1 MSAKNLHKIL
11 IANRGE
17 IALRIIRAVHALD
30 KRAVVVHSEVDR
42 DLPFVTEA
50 DEAYSLGSGGLSDT
64 YLDQAKIIG
73 IALEAKADAIHPGYG
88 FLAENASFATACLHN
103 GISFIGPS
111 PDAIAMMGNKVSAR
125 EKAKEMGLPV
135 LEAITGDLPELIAG
149 KDTFHYPV
157 LIKPS
162 AGGGGKG
169 MRIVHSAEAFEQQ
182 ALEASREANSYFGSG
197 EIYVEKYLAGP
208 RHIEV
213 QVIADHHGHAC
224 HLFERE
230 CSLQRRYQ
238 KIIEEAPSA
247 SITPELRE
255 RMTASALL
263 LVNGMG
269 YTNAGTV
276 EFLVDA
282 DHSFYFL
289 EMNTR
294 IQVEHPVT
302 EMVTGIDLV
311 REQIT
316 IAEGHPLSFSQE
328 ELHFSGH
335 AMEARI
341 YAEDPQKDF
350 MPSSGRIEC
359 FQYPSG
365 GEPRI
370 DSGFTGGNLVEP
382 YYDPMIAK
390 LIVHGTGRE
399 DARKRMIRSLKELHI
414 TGLTSNRDFL
424 VALVRSASFAENRFH
439 TRFLDLETISILA
452 EQAQSRNEKSHEL
465 LLSAAT
471 LIALQSGPLEG
482 DHQVSTWHFIGHW
495 RILPEITLLEEDRTH
510 RIRYELL
517 KGRKR
522 MKIRVENQD
531 HDVCLEEKNGN
542 DYRIRINH
550 HVLHVWGATDR
561 SEVHL
566 DFDGHLYNFRRTDI
580 LDERYIGS
588 GNRGRGAL
596 SNLIEAPLNGRIV
609 QINSQAGD
617 EVKAAEPLLVIES
630 MKMENKIC
638 SPGRAVIKKIHVSVG
653 DQVHTNQLLVTLDS
667 YDTSANQ

>member
-1 MSAKNLHKIL
+1 MSSKNLHKIL

-30 KRAVVVHSEVDR
+30 KRAVVVHSEYDR

-50 DEAYSLGSGGLSDT
+50 DEAYSLGSGGLSET

-73 IALEAKADAIHPGYG
+73 IALETKADAIHPGYG
-88 FLAENASFATACLHN
+88 FLAENASFATACQQN
-103 GISFIGPS
+103 GICFIGPS
-111 PDAIAMMGNKVSAR
+111 ADAIAMMGNKASAR
-125 EKAKEMGLPV
+125 EKAKALGLPV

-149 KDTFHYPV
+149 RDTFHYPV

-182 ALEASREANSYFGSG
+182 AGEASREATSYFGSG
-197 EIYVEKYLAGP
+197 EIYVERFLAGP

-213 QVIADHHGHAC
+213 QVIADEHGQAC

-238 KIIEEAPSA
+238 KIIEEAPSS

-255 RMTASALL
+255 RITASALL
-263 LVNGMG
+263 LVDGMG

-276 EFLVDA
+276 EFLMDA

-328 ELHFSGH
+328 KLHISGH

-350 MPSSGRIEC
+350 MPSAGRIER
-359 FQYPSG
+359 FQYPAG
-365 GEPRI
+365 GETRI
-370 DSGFTGGNLVEP
+370 DTGFAGGNLVEP
-382 YYDPMIAK
+382 HYDPMIAK
-390 LIVHGTGRE
+390 LIVHGPNRE
-399 DARKRMIRSLKELHI
+399 DARKKLIRSLKELHI
-414 TGLTSNRDFL
+414 TGLTTNRDFL
-424 VALVRSASFAENRFH
+424 VALVRSTAFAENRFH
-439 TRFLDLETISILA
+439 TRFIDLEIKSILA
-452 EQAQSRNEKSHEL
+452 EQVQSRLEKSHEL

-471 LIALQSGPLEG
+471 LIALQSGPIETG
-482 DHQVSTWHFIGHW
+482 HPDSTWHSIGHW
-495 RILPEITLLEEDRTH
+495 RVLPEISLLEEDRTYP
-510 RIRYELL
+510 IRYELL

-522 MKIRVENQD
+522 MKIRVENRD
-531 HDVCLEEKNGN
+531 HDVCLEEKNGDN
-542 DYRIRINH
+542 YRIRINH
-550 HVLHVWGATDR
+550 HVLHVWGVTDR
-561 SEVHL
+561 SEVLL
-566 DFDGHLYNFRRTDI
+566 DIDGHLYNFRRTDI
-580 LDERYIGS
+580 LDERYMGS
-588 GNRGRGAL
+588 GNKDLGTM
-596 SNLIEAPLNGRIV
+596 SNLIQAPLNGRVV
-609 QINSQAGD
+609 QINSQEGY
-617 EVKAAEPLLVIES
+617 EVKDGEPLLVIES

-638 SPGRAVIKKIHVSVG
+638 SPRHAVIKKIHVSVG

-667 YDTSANQ
+667 YGTSIDQ